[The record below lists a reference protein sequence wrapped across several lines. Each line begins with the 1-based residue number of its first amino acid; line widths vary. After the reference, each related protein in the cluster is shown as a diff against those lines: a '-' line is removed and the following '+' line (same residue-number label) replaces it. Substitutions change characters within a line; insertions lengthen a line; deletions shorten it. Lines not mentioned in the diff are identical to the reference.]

1 MECFMQEIH
10 NHQGEY
16 PGKSTVTF
24 LPMIDMDPSDN
35 NCIYSTLKFV
45 CRMARKYE
53 MTAILT
59 IIESHYY
66 CVKMNQMVVNLVT
79 WST

>member
-1 MECFMQEIH
+1 MEVVDQVGMASCKKYITIK
-10 NHQGEY
+10 GEY

-24 LPMIDMDPSDN
+24 LPMIDMDPSNN

-59 IIESHYY
+59 
-66 CVKMNQMVVNLVT
+66 MDQPL
-79 WST
+79 